1 MLEQMT
7 SATMVEL
14 FFGGGTDDIE
24 NLEIE
29 GVKVSTFMRGLVQHL
44 GEQTLDPLSFMISQ
58 KLPEKNLR
66 AKDRLV
72 TR

>member
-29 GVKVSTFMRGLVQHL
+29 GVKVSTFMRGLV
-44 GEQTLDPLSFMISQ
+44 
-58 KLPEKNLR
+58 
-66 AKDRLV
+66 
-72 TR
+72 